1 MNIFSVDLTLQELQ
15 LLRGSL
21 DIVTL
26 AGKDAKFVASLQIKL
41 ESEIQQIANILNE
54 EDVKKK
60 QELEAIIAHEAKK
73 AKKAA
78 ETEA

>member
-21 DIVTL
+21 DVITL

-41 ESEIQQIANILNE
+41 ESEIQQIVDILTQE
-54 EDVKKK
+54 EVKKK
-60 QELEAIIAHEAKK
+60 QELESIIAHEAKK
-73 AKKAA
+73 SRKTADS
-78 ETEA
+78 EA

>member
-1 MNIFSVDLTLQELQ
+1 MNIFSVDLTIQELQ

-21 DIVTL
+21 DVITL

>member
-1 MNIFSVDLTLQELQ
+1 MNIFSVDLTLQELH

>member
-1 MNIFSVDLTLQELQ
+1 MNIFSVDLTIQELQ

-21 DIVTL
+21 DVITL

-54 EDVKKK
+54 EEIKKQ

-73 AKKAA
+73 KQKPANSA
-78 ETEA
+78 E

>member
-1 MNIFSVDLTLQELQ
+1 MNIFSVDLTIQELQ

-21 DIVTL
+21 DVITL

-41 ESEIQQIANILNE
+41 ESEIQQISNILSQ